1 MRSPREDD
9 ADALARHLGTAHHHH
24 HHHHHGSK
32 SEQAPAENARR
43 KRRRAFAALL
53 ALCLLRAAHVS
64 YANADETTRALAHL
78 FYQAPAILIAAVWL
92 WGANLFLWHLCRFDP
107 HPLAVFQLEDA
118 RAHLTHE
125 RVWGVAHISTMAYL
139 ASVTVFL
146 RLANEEAYETETSE
160 WSDAAE
166 KKPTNGLVAAHVCA
180 AATYFVPVLI
190 LCAPLDRWYPHTRR
204 FLRRTIVR
212 CLTPW
217 RRPVSFADFFLA
229 DVLCS
234 LAKTLSDAERS
245 ACAALAGP
253 ALMFAPDRDARF
265 GACGSTSWHVP
276 LVLALPSAIRLAQCL
291 RQVRDGG
298 LLAESRKAQKA
309 GERGDARLCDEKAK
323 RVAAFNAL
331 KYFSAFPVVFL
342 SHLKYSV
349 KSETWTST
357 IRPLWVLCAA
367 LNTAF
372 SLYWD
377 VTHDWDLR
385 LAPALVNECF
395 SFGSRDGRRDVSKNA
410 DADRVGDN
418 DDVSDHVRDHDSAM
432 QRKYLR
438 PRLLY
443 GDPNVYFAAAAADAA
458 LRLSWTYKLSS
469 HLRHNAGTVLAFT
482 ALEIT
487 RRFLW
492 SMFRVEKAYLARYP
506 GTTQGLPR

>member
-9 ADALARHLGTAHHHH
+9 ADALARHLGTG
-24 HHHHHGSK
+24 HHHHGSR
-32 SEQAPAENARR
+32 SELAPAEKGRH
-43 KRRRAFAALL
+43 KRSRALAVVL
-53 ALCLLRAAHVS
+53 ALGLLRAAQVS
-64 YANADETTRALAHL
+64 YARADETTRALVHL

-92 WGANLFLWHLCRFDP
+92 WGANLFLWRRLRFDP

-118 RAHLTHE
+118 RAHLTHA
-125 RVWGVAHISTMAYL
+125 RVWGVAHKCTLFYL
-139 ASVTVFL
+139 LSLTAFL
-146 RLANEEAYETETSE
+146 RFASEGQEYDARHEE
-160 WSDAAE
+160 DAE
-166 KKPTNGLVAAHVCA
+166 GLSLGARKWRRIVAAHVCA
-180 AATYFVPVLI
+180 AATYVAPVVI
-190 LCAPLDRWYPHTRR
+190 LCAPLDRWYPQTRLC
-204 FLRRTIVR
+204 LRTTIAR

-253 ALMFAPDRDARF
+253 AAMFAPNRDARF

-291 RQVRDGG
+291 RQARDGG
-298 LLAESRKAQKA
+298 LLAEALR
-309 GERGDARLCDEKAK
+309 GERAPAAERREGLGSDAKRAARL
-323 RVAAFNAL
+323 NAL
-331 KYFSAFPVVFL
+331 KYFSAFPVVLL

-349 KSETWTST
+349 SSETWTAT
-357 IRPLWVLCAA
+357 VRPCWVACAA
-367 LNTAF
+367 ANTAY

-385 LAPALVNECF
+385 LAPALARECF
-395 SFGSRDGRRDVSKNA
+395 LRSAGAGGETSTSAENLVDDRDGRVER
-410 DADRVGDN
+410 
-418 DDVSDHVRDHDSAM
+418 SDTAL

-443 GDPNVYFAAAAADAA
+443 GDPNVYFAAAVANAA

-482 ALEIT
+482 AMEIT

-492 SMFRVEKAYLARYP
+492 SMFRVEKAYLARW
-506 GTTQGLPR
+506 GAGTQGMPR

>member
-1 MRSPREDD
+1 MRSPRGDD
-9 ADALARHLGTAHHHH
+9 ADALARQLGTGR
-24 HHHHHGSK
+24 HGSK
-32 SEQAPAENARR
+32 SELSPSE
-43 KRRRAFAALL
+43 KGRRRHRRVLAALL
-53 ALCLLRAAHVS
+53 VLCLLRAARVS
-64 YANADETTRALAHL
+64 YVRADETTRALAHL
-78 FYQAPAILIAAVWL
+78 FYQAPVILIAAVWL
-92 WGANLFLWHLCRFDP
+92 WGANLFLWHLCCFDP
-107 HPLAVFQLEDA
+107 HPLTVFQLEDA
-118 RAHLTHE
+118 RAHLTHT
-125 RVWGVAHISTMAYL
+125 RVWGVAYACTLFYL
-139 ASVTVFL
+139 ASVTLFL
-146 RLANEEAYETETSE
+146 RFANAETYSLEGGPSL
-160 WSDAAE
+160 DA
-166 KKPTNGLVAAHVCA
+166 TQRGFVAAHICA
-180 AATYFVPVLI
+180 IATHVAPALA
-190 LCAPLDRWYPHTRR
+190 LCAPLERWYPQTRR
-204 FLRRTIVR
+204 CLRRTIAR

-253 ALMFAPDRDARF
+253 AAMFARHRDARF

-291 RQVRDGG
+291 RQARDGG
-298 LLAESRKAQKA
+298 LLAEALR
-309 GERGDARLCDEKAK
+309 GERAPAAERREGLGSDAKRAARL
-323 RVAAFNAL
+323 NAL
-331 KYFSAFPVVFL
+331 KYFSAFPVVLL

-349 KSETWTST
+349 SSETWTAT
-357 IRPLWVLCAA
+357 VRPCWVACAA
-367 LNTAF
+367 ANTAY

-385 LAPALVNECF
+385 LAPALARECLG
-395 SFGSRDGRRDVSKNA
+395 SFRRGAGEATANASADEADDGERTR
-410 DADRVGDN
+410 
-418 DDVSDHVRDHDSAM
+418 SDTFL

-443 GDPNVYFAAAAADAA
+443 GDPNVYFAAAAANAA

-492 SMFRVEKAYLARYP
+492 SMFRVEKAYLAR
-506 GTTQGLPR
+506 GGVGMQGLPR

>member
-9 ADALARHLGTAHHHH
+9 ADALARHLGTGH

-32 SEQAPAENARR
+32 SEPAPAEKARR
-43 KRRRAFAALL
+43 KRRRALAALL

-64 YANADETTRALAHL
+64 YARADETTRALAHL

-118 RAHLTHE
+118 RAHLTHA
-125 RVWGVAHISTMAYL
+125 RVWGVAHTCTLAYL
-139 ASVTVFL
+139 ASVTAFL
-146 RLANEEAYETETSE
+146 RLANENEEAYETS

-166 KKPTNGLVAAHVCA
+166 KKPTRGLVAAHVCA

-204 FLRRTIVR
+204 FLRRTILR

-245 ACAALAGP
+245 ACATLAGP
-253 ALMFAPDRDARF
+253 AAMFARDRDARF

-298 LLAESRKAQKA
+298 LLAESLRAA
-309 GERGDARLCDEKAK
+309 GDARGDEKAK

-349 KSETWTST
+349 SSETWTST
-357 IRPLWVLCAA
+357 VRPLWVLCAA
-367 LNTAF
+367 ANTAF

-385 LAPALVNECF
+385 LAPALARECF
-395 SFGSRDGRRDVSKNA
+395 GFLFRDGRRDVSKNL
-410 DADRVGDN
+410 DAQVSDRDV
-418 DDVSDHVRDHDSAM
+418 VSDHVSHDSLT

-443 GDPNVYFAAAAADAA
+443 GDPNVYFAAVAADAA

-492 SMFRVEKAYLARYP
+492 SMFRVEKAYLARHP

>member
-9 ADALARHLGTAHHHH
+9 ADALARHLGTG
-24 HHHHHGSK
+24 HHHHGSR
-32 SEQAPAENARR
+32 SELAPAEKGRR
-43 KRRRAFAALL
+43 KRSSRALAVVL
-53 ALCLLRAAHVS
+53 ALGLLRAAQVS
-64 YANADETTRALAHL
+64 YARADETTRALVHL

-92 WGANLFLWHLCRFDP
+92 WGANLFLWRRLRFDP

-118 RAHLTHE
+118 RAHLTHA
-125 RVWGVAHISTMAYL
+125 RVWGVARASSLLYL
-139 ASVTVFL
+139 ASLAAFL
-146 RLANEEAYETETSE
+146 RLANGAAREEEDSVQTKT
-160 WSDAAE
+160 
-166 KKPTNGLVAAHVCA
+166 PRGLVAAHVVA
-180 AATYFVPVLI
+180 AATYVAPALA
-190 LCAPLDRWYPHTRR
+190 LCAPVDRWYPRTRR
-204 FLRRTIVR
+204 LLRTTIAR

-253 ALMFAPDRDARF
+253 AAMFARHRDVRF

-291 RQVRDGG
+291 RQARDGG
-298 LLAESRKAQKA
+298 LLAEALRGEKAPA
-309 GERGDARLCDEKAK
+309 AERREGSDAKRAARL
-323 RVAAFNAL
+323 NAL
-331 KYFSAFPVVFL
+331 KYFSAFPVVLL

-349 KSETWTST
+349 SSETWTAT
-357 IRPLWVLCAA
+357 VRPCWVACAA
-367 LNTAF
+367 ANTAY

-385 LAPALVNECF
+385 LAPALARECF
-395 SFGSRDGRRDVSKNA
+395 GSAGAGGETSTTSTSAENLADDRDGRVER
-410 DADRVGDN
+410 
-418 DDVSDHVRDHDSAM
+418 SDTAL

-443 GDPNVYFAAAAADAA
+443 GDPNVYFAAVVANAA

-482 ALEIT
+482 AMEIT

-492 SMFRVEKAYLARYP
+492 SMFRVEKAYLARW
-506 GTTQGLPR
+506 GAGTQGMPR

>member
-9 ADALARHLGTAHHHH
+9 ADALARQLGTG
-24 HHHHHGSK
+24 HHHGSR
-32 SEQAPAENARR
+32 SELAPAEKGRR
-43 KRRRAFAALL
+43 KRRRALAALL
-53 ALCLLRAAHVS
+53 ALCLLRAAQVS
-64 YANADETTRALAHL
+64 YARADENTRALAHL

-92 WGANLFLWHLCRFDP
+92 WGANLFLWQLRRFDP

-118 RAHLTHE
+118 RAHLAHA
-125 RVWGVAHISTMAYL
+125 RVWGVAHKCTLFYL
-139 ASVTVFL
+139 LSLTAFL
-146 RLANEEAYETETSE
+146 RFASEGQEYDARHEE
-160 WSDAAE
+160 DAE
-166 KKPTNGLVAAHVCA
+166 GLSLGARKWRRIVAAHVCA
-180 AATYFVPVLI
+180 AATYVAPVVI
-190 LCAPLDRWYPHTRR
+190 LCAPLDRWYPQTRLC
-204 FLRRTIVR
+204 LRTTIAR

-253 ALMFAPDRDARF
+253 AAMFAPNRDARF

-291 RQVRDGG
+291 RQARDGG
-298 LLAESRKAQKA
+298 LLAESLR
-309 GERGDARLCDEKAK
+309 GESRRSPAEATEGK
-323 RVAAFNAL
+323 RVAERNAL

-349 KSETWTST
+349 SSETWHSLV
-357 IRPLWVLCAA
+357 RPCWVACAVA
-367 LNTAF
+367 NTAY
-372 SLYWD
+372 SVYWD

-385 LAPALVNECF
+385 LAPALARECF
-395 SFGSRDGRRDVSKNA
+395 GSAGAGGETSTSAENFADDRDGRFER
-410 DADRVGDN
+410 
-418 DDVSDHVRDHDSAM
+418 SDTAL

-443 GDPNVYFAAAAADAA
+443 GDPNVYFAAVVANAA

-492 SMFRVEKAYLARYP
+492 SMFRVEKAYLAR
-506 GTTQGLPR
+506 GGVGMQGLPR

>member
-9 ADALARHLGTAHHHH
+9 ADALARHLGTG
-24 HHHHHGSK
+24 HHHHGSR
-32 SEQAPAENARR
+32 SELAPAEKGRH
-43 KRRRAFAALL
+43 KRSRALAVVL
-53 ALCLLRAAHVS
+53 ALGLLRAAQVS
-64 YANADETTRALAHL
+64 YARADETTRALVHL

-92 WGANLFLWHLCRFDP
+92 WGANLFLWRRLRFDP

-118 RAHLTHE
+118 RAHLTHA
-125 RVWGVAHISTMAYL
+125 RVWGVARASSLLYL
-139 ASVTVFL
+139 ASLAAFL
-146 RLANEEAYETETSE
+146 RLANGAAREEEDSVQTKT
-160 WSDAAE
+160 
-166 KKPTNGLVAAHVCA
+166 PRGLVAAHVVA
-180 AATYFVPVLI
+180 AATYVAPALA
-190 LCAPLDRWYPHTRR
+190 LCAPVDRWYPRTRR
-204 FLRRTIVR
+204 LLRTTIAR

-253 ALMFAPDRDARF
+253 AAMFARHRDARF

-291 RQVRDGG
+291 RQARDGG
-298 LLAESRKAQKA
+298 LLAEALR
-309 GERGDARLCDEKAK
+309 GERAPAAERREGLGSDAKRAARL
-323 RVAAFNAL
+323 NAL
-331 KYFSAFPVVFL
+331 KYFSAFPVVLL

-349 KSETWTST
+349 SSETWTAT
-357 IRPLWVLCAA
+357 VRPCWVACAA
-367 LNTAF
+367 ANTAY

-418 DDVSDHVRDHDSAM
+418 DVRDHDSVM

-506 GTTQGLPR
+506 GTTHGLPR

>member
-1 MRSPREDD
+1 
-9 ADALARHLGTAHHHH
+9 
-24 HHHHHGSK
+24 
-32 SEQAPAENARR
+32 
-43 KRRRAFAALL
+43 
-53 ALCLLRAAHVS
+53 
-64 YANADETTRALAHL
+64 
-78 FYQAPAILIAAVWL
+78 
-92 WGANLFLWHLCRFDP
+92 
-107 HPLAVFQLEDA
+107 
-118 RAHLTHE
+118 
-125 RVWGVAHISTMAYL
+125 
-139 ASVTVFL
+139 
-146 RLANEEAYETETSE
+146 
-160 WSDAAE
+160 
-166 KKPTNGLVAAHVCA
+166 
-180 AATYFVPVLI
+180 
-190 LCAPLDRWYPHTRR
+190 
-204 FLRRTIVR
+204 
-212 CLTPW
+212 
-217 RRPVSFADFFLA
+217 
-229 DVLCS
+229 
-234 LAKTLSDAERS
+234 
-245 ACAALAGP
+245 
-253 ALMFAPDRDARF
+253 
-265 GACGSTSWHVP
+265 
-276 LVLALPSAIRLAQCL
+276 
-291 RQVRDGG
+291 VRDGG

-309 GERGDARLCDEKAK
+309 GEIRGDAPLCDEKAK

-349 KSETWTST
+349 ASETWTST

-367 LNTAF
+367 ANTAF

-418 DDVSDHVRDHDSAM
+418 DVRDHDSVM

-506 GTTQGLPR
+506 GTTHGLPR

>member
-9 ADALARHLGTAHHHH
+9 ADALARQLGTG
-24 HHHHHGSK
+24 HHHGSR
-32 SEQAPAENARR
+32 SELAPAEKGRR
-43 KRRRAFAALL
+43 KRRRALAALL
-53 ALCLLRAAHVS
+53 ALCLLRAAQVS
-64 YANADETTRALAHL
+64 YARADETTRALAHL

-92 WGANLFLWHLCRFDP
+92 WGANLFLWQLRRFDP

-118 RAHLTHE
+118 RAHLAHA
-125 RVWGVAHISTMAYL
+125 RVWGVAHKCTLFYL
-139 ASVTVFL
+139 LSLTAFL
-146 RLANEEAYETETSE
+146 RFASEGQEYDARHEE
-160 WSDAAE
+160 DAE
-166 KKPTNGLVAAHVCA
+166 GLSLGARKWRRIVAAHVCA
-180 AATYFVPVLI
+180 AATYVAPVVI
-190 LCAPLDRWYPHTRR
+190 LCAPLDRWYPQTRLC
-204 FLRRTIVR
+204 LRTTIAR

-253 ALMFAPDRDARF
+253 AAMFAPNRDARF

-291 RQVRDGG
+291 RQARDGG
-298 LLAESRKAQKA
+298 LLAESLR
-309 GERGDARLCDEKAK
+309 GESRRSPAEATEGK
-323 RVAAFNAL
+323 RVAERNAL

-349 KSETWTST
+349 SSETWHSLV
-357 IRPLWVLCAA
+357 RPCWVACAVA
-367 LNTAF
+367 NTAY
-372 SLYWD
+372 SVYWD

-385 LAPALVNECF
+385 LAPALARECLG
-395 SFGSRDGRRDVSKNA
+395 SFRRGAGEATANASADEADDGERTR
-410 DADRVGDN
+410 
-418 DDVSDHVRDHDSAM
+418 SDTFL

-443 GDPNVYFAAAAADAA
+443 GDPNVYFAAAAANAA

-492 SMFRVEKAYLARYP
+492 SMFRVEKAYLAR
-506 GTTQGLPR
+506 GGVGMQGLPR